1 MFKKKVLP
9 IIIAIAIPLIVGG
22 LAGLLTMNSMGF
34 YETINK
40 PPLAPPGFLFPIVW
54 GLLYTLM
61 GVSSYLVWKE
71 KTAES
76 RMALYIYAFQLILN
90 FVWPL
95 LFFNGRMFL
104 FSFVWLIILLIT
116 VIYMTIKFYNVNKL
130 AGILQ
135 IPYILWLTFASYL
148 NLAIFLLN

>member
-9 IIIAIAIPLIVGG
+9 IVIAIAIPLIVGG

-54 GLLYTLM
+54 GLLYILM
-61 GVSSYLVWKE
+61 GVSSYLVWRE
-71 KTAES
+71 KTAKS
-76 RMALYIYAFQLILN
+76 RMALYIYAVQLVLN

-95 LFFNGRMFL
+95 IFFNGRMFL
-104 FSFVWLIILLIT
+104 FAFVWLLILLVT
-116 VIYMTIKFYNVNKL
+116 VIIMTIKFYEINKI
-130 AGILQ
+130 AGFLQ
-135 IPYILWLTFASYL
+135 IPYILWLAFASYL

>member
-95 LFFNGRMFL
+95 LFFNGRLFL